1 MSGNLTLLSGT
12 ANPVLARAIASY
24 LNLSLGAIAIAHHPD
39 GEVAVQLQQS
49 VKNHPVVIIQ
59 PTSPPVDCHL
69 IELLAIADA
78 CRRAGA
84 SQLTAIM
91 PYFGYGRSD
100 KRRPGEQQPI
110 MARLVAQML
119 ETAGINRIITVDPHA
134 PQLTGF
140 FHIPIQTLSAVSVL
154 SNALKPHL
162 RDNLIVVSPDSGGIS
177 RAVAFSQHLNT
188 EIAIL
193 HKQRQ
198 SDKETRVTN
207 LMGDVAGKTC
217 LIVDDMISTGGTLA
231 NAIAVLKDAGAN
243 PEVIVAAT
251 HGLFVQNARQNLDN
265 PSLQRIFV
273 TDTIPQ
279 QTENWPQLE
288 VVSLASMIAQAI
300 DNCE

>member
-12 ANPVLARAIASY
+12 ANPVLACAIASH
-24 LNLSLGAIAIAHHPD
+24 LNLSLGEIAIAHHPD
-39 GEVAVQLQQS
+39 SEVAVQLQQS
-49 VKNHPVVIIQ
+49 VKNHHVVIIQ
-59 PTSPPVDCHL
+59 PTSPPVDCH
-69 IELLAIADA
+69 IMELLAIADV
-78 CRRAGA
+78 CRREGA

-119 ETAGINRIITVDPHA
+119 ETAGINRIITIDPHA

-140 FHIPIQTLSAVSVL
+140 FQIPIQTLSAVPVL
-154 SNALKPHL
+154 ANTLQSHL
-162 RDNLIVVSPDSGGIS
+162 PNNLVVVSPDSGGIS
-177 RAVAFSQHLNT
+177 RAVAFSHHLNT

-231 NAIAVLKDAGAN
+231 DAIAVLQNAGAN
-243 PEVIVAAT
+243 PQVIVAAT
-251 HGLFVQNARQNLDN
+251 HGLFVQNARKTLDL

-279 QTENWPQLE
+279 ETEDWPELE

-300 DNCE
+300 GNCE